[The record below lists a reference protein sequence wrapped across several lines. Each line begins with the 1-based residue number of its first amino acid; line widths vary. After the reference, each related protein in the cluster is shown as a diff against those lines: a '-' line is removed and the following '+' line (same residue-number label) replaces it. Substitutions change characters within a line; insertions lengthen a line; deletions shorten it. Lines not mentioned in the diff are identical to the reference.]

1 MECALKEILL
11 KVQLN
16 RQQSEK
22 QQSVKVEKQWKS
34 VSFLLKPFG
43 NIQNQSEF
51 LLTDT
56 LRSIKVLIEFILIA

>member
-43 NIQNQSEF
+43 NIQNHSEF